1 MDNSND
7 LTPKKEKTTAELE
20 ITIENLIQE
29 EKNKLSNRSTNE
41 LIELLNTQR
50 EEILAYNDQIR
61 QLGKRIDDDF
71 TFKDY
76 SLDPSQSQEDQKN
89 SLINL
94 YIQETNHLA
103 LLKFR
108 IKTLTSLLEKRQ
120 KLQRRKENA
129 RLQDQNL
136 FQSRRGKDT
145 TTSSVAETPSIV
157 EENTIN
163 ITENPLTL
171 NDNASEAGTSVTP
184 EIKSA
189 VKTGEYIRQPNYKD
203 NYMGLIII
211 LTSNI
216 EISLISPDSTGS
228 LKLSALNNL
237 KSFLAD
243 KDESWFSH
251 DENRKQL
258 VVLLMSICNSHSK
271 TLPFFDFNSRYH
283 LLELRTLLN
292 EDITRFG
299 IENNQLDE
307 LKPQAL
313 NLNKLDL
320 NEFFS
325 VDAPNMN
332 ASEAN
337 TSKIHNPSTQ
347 PNYKDHYMEMLNTLT
362 SYMKKYPM
370 DEFPIIS
377 LKLKPLIHL
386 NNFLADKDEAW
397 FSHDENRKQLVI
409 LLRSICYSDP
419 EMRTYD
425 AQYPLIEL
433 DGFLKRD
440 ITRFGIEKTQLD
452 DLEPHE
458 LDLSHL
464 DFDEFFSAHAPNMK
478 GTFRK

>member
-1 MDNSND
+1 MSKIKISHEVPLVLLKRSREFNDYDYCLPHLMDQHEEYQDFFLESRDKGRHIMMDNS
-7 LTPKKEKTTAELE
+7 LHELGVPYH
-20 ITIENLIQE
+20 E
-29 EKNKLSNRSTNE
+29 E
-41 LIELLNTQR
+41 
-50 EEILAYNDQIR
+50 
-61 QLGKRIDDDF
+61 
-71 TFKDY
+71 
-76 SLDPSQSQEDQKN
+76 
-89 SLINL
+89 
-94 YIQETNHLA
+94 
-103 LLKFR
+103 
-108 IKTLTSLLEKRQ
+108 
-120 KLQRRKENA
+120 
-129 RLQDQNL
+129 RL
-136 FQSRRGKDT
+136 FH
-145 TTSSVAETPSIV
+145 
-157 EENTIN
+157 
-163 ITENPLTL
+163 
-171 NDNASEAGTSVTP
+171 
-184 EIKSA
+184 
-189 VKTGEYIRQPNYKD
+189 
-203 NYMGLIII
+203 
-211 LTSNI
+211 
-216 EISLISPDSTGS
+216 
-228 LKLSALNNL
+228 
-237 KSFLAD
+237 
-243 KDESWFSH
+243 W
-251 DENRKQL
+251 
-258 VVLLMSICNSHSK
+258 
-271 TLPFFDFNSRYH
+271 
-283 LLELRTLLN
+283 
-292 EDITRFG
+292 
-299 IENNQLDE
+299 LDE